1 MSNALGIATTLRV
14 IARML
19 DDAVKAFDLS
29 VIPAKDTTVFSPD
42 QIADGTSEVSHLN
55 LFLYLVKMNSG
66 WKNTQLPTRGG
77 DGARVGRPPLA
88 VDLHFLLSGYG
99 AGEYHQ
105 EMLLGVGMQALHETP
120 FLDRDAIDATFAGA
134 TGIDA
139 KLGASGLS
147 GQIELVKIAPHDL
160 SADELYKL
168 WNAFGSK
175 ARPSAAYV
183 ASVVLIES
191 TARTRAALPVL
202 GANLEAIPYV
212 RPRVDA
218 VEPPVFE
225 LAAGPTSVA
234 VLGTGFGGPGMFVQF
249 GAEPLV
255 APTAATPS
263 RLDVVVPTTLHPG
276 VVGVT
281 VVRTLAIGE
290 PPDKTVGRSTP
301 GYCIVRPAITAVTP
315 SVTAGDGTITV
326 TARPDFDPQSGA
338 DLMLDGVP
346 GSATTGSYVFSV
358 PAGVASGAT
367 VVFPVTGVTAGTY
380 VVRVR
385 AGGAESLPTTGANG
399 AFNGP
404 TVTV

>member
-1 MSNALGIATTLRV
+1 MSNALGIATTMRV
-14 IARML
+14 IAHML

-42 QIADGTSEVSHLN
+42 QIVEGASEVSHLN
-55 LFLYLVKMNSG
+55 LFLYLVAMNPG
-66 WKNTQLPTRGG
+66 WKNAQLPVRGA
-77 DGARVGRPPLA
+77 DGSRVGRPPLA

-120 FLDRDAIDATFAGA
+120 FLDRALIDDTFIAA
-134 TGIDA
+134 SGIDA
-139 KLGASGLS
+139 RLATSGLS

-202 GANLEAIPYV
+202 HANLEAIPYV

-225 LAAGPTSVA
+225 LAPGPTSVA
-234 VLGTGFGGPGMFVQF
+234 VLGTGFGGPGMMVAF
-249 GAEPLV
+249 GGEPPV
-255 APTAATPS
+255 APTAATPA

-276 VVGVT
+276 IVGVT

-315 SVTAGDGTITV
+315 TVVAGKGTITV
-326 TARPDFDPQSGA
+326 TARPTFDPKA
-338 DLMLDGVP
+338 PVDLLLDGVP

-358 PAGVASGAT
+358 AAGVASGAKAD
-367 VVFPVTGVTAGTY
+367 FPVTGLTAGTY
-380 VVRVR
+380 VVRIR
-385 AGGAESLPTTGANG
+385 AGGAESLPTIAANG
-399 AFNGP
+399 AFDGP